1 MISMNEVKM
10 NLSTLTLPGFTILN
24 DTIDVLEKW
33 IASDA
38 NVVVLGG
45 HTALKAYLQ
54 QLITQSLSMFC
65 TRVSAT
71 KAIMIAYVQNLRL

>member
-45 HTALKAYLQ
+45 HTALKA
-54 QLITQSLSMFC
+54 
-65 TRVSAT
+65 
-71 KAIMIAYVQNLRL
+71 